1 VSNGEPERPPPDGRW
16 EQPTASEP
24 QTAPTTPLGPPTPP
38 AQQTGWQ
45 QPPIAP
51 PPPPPQPPYSWGP
64 PPAWGYTPPPYYG
77 YAPPQPQTEGMAIV
91 VLVLAVASFF
101 MFGVGVVMAIVA
113 LCLCPSARRKI
124 EDSNGTL
131 TGEGMVTA
139 ARIIPWVNV
148 GLVALMAVAF
158 IVIIILATI
167 FSEDEYTVVLSLA

>member
-1 VSNGEPERPPPDGRW
+1 M
-16 EQPTASEP
+16 
-24 QTAPTTPLGPPTPP
+24 
-38 AQQTGWQ
+38 QQSGWQ
-45 QPPIAP
+45 QPPAGP

-101 MFGVGVVMAIVA
+101 MLGLGVVMAIVA

-124 EDSNGTL
+124 EGSNGAL
-131 TGEGMVTA
+131 TGEGLVTA
-139 ARIIPWVNV
+139 ARIISWVNI

-158 IVIIILATI
+158 IVIIILATV
-167 FSEDEYTVVLSLA
+167 FSEDEYAVVVALASGA